1 MTRND
6 LLWLSHFLRRV
17 VTHDQTEIEQLWR
30 LVGQIE
36 KLLNTRSSSTLPTGK
51 VTEPWLPR

>member
-30 LVGQIE
+30 LMGQIE
-36 KLLNTRSSSTLPTGK
+36 KLLNARSSSTLPTGK
-51 VTEPWLPR
+51 VTEPWSPR

>member
-30 LVGQIE
+30 LVAQIE
-36 KLLNTRSSSTLPTGK
+36 KQLNGRSASTLPTGK
-51 VTEPWLPR
+51 VTEPWKPR

>member
-17 VTHDQTEIEQLWR
+17 VTHDQIEIEQLWR
-30 LVGQIE
+30 LVNQIE
-36 KLLNTRSSSTLPTGK
+36 KQLNGRSASILPTGK
-51 VTEPWLPR
+51 VTEPWKPR